1 VTVPKRILIDNLR
14 HGADVVSFDGEKVG
28 TLHAVVVDPRDEGVT
43 QVVVNSG
50 PHFPAPG
57 FGAPDLVTVPIAELE
72 GANENEVLLR
82 CTAEQFKELPSY
94 VERSFFAAPRS
105 APEGEDGGHNILMD
119 VGTAI
124 ANSFAALGGIPVP
137 AEIFRKAEFERHILN
152 DAPIWRQEPFEQLGE
167 VERVLVNNET
177 DEIEALVVRR
187 GHLFPEEVVLPIEFV
202 TEVRDGIVQAAL
214 TDAEV
219 RELKRFDPE
228 S

>member
-1 VTVPKRILIDNLR
+1 VPERHLIDNLK

-28 TLHAVVVDPRDEGVT
+28 TLHAVVVDSRDEEVT

-72 GANENEVLLR
+72 GASEKEVLLR
-82 CTAEQFKELPSY
+82 CTREQFNELPSY
-94 VERSFFAAPRS
+94 VERSFFAVPRN
-105 APEGEDGGHNILMD
+105 AAEGEEGSQNVLMN

-137 AEIFRKAEFERHILN
+137 AEVFRKAEFERHILN

-187 GHLFPEEVVLPIEFV
+187 GHFFPHEVVLPIGYV
-202 TEVRDGIVQAAL
+202 TEVRDGIVQVEL
-214 TDAEV
+214 SDVEV
-219 RELKRFDPE
+219 RDLKPFAPE
-228 S
+228 A